1 MKSMQQSTI
10 NLSIPKESLA
20 QMMPAEF
27 KGKIHVI
34 EDPSDARA
42 ALRYL
47 SRCPI
52 VGFDTE
58 TRPSFR
64 KGCSFKVSLIQ
75 ISTDDCCFLFRI
87 NKTGFMEPLRE
98 FLASEDV
105 IKVGLSVKDD
115 FHGLHK
121 IAEFEPAGFIELQD
135 YVHQFGITDASLT
148 KIYGIVFGQRISKGQ
163 RLTNWE
169 AAELTPSQQHYA
181 ALDAWSCLNIY
192 RYLSSGA
199 FRPEDSP
206 YIVVPEA
213 DDNGTR
219 QTE

>member
-10 NLSIPKESLA
+10 NLSIPKDTLA
-20 QMMPAEF
+20 QMVPAEF

-34 EDPSDARA
+34 ENVSDARA

-64 KGCSFKVSLIQ
+64 KGCTFKVSLIQ
-75 ISTDDCCFLFRI
+75 ISTDDNCFLFRI
-87 NKTGFMEPLRE
+87 NKIGFMEPLRE
-98 FLASEDV
+98 FLESETV
-105 IKVGLSVKDD
+105 VKVGLSVKDD

-169 AAELTPSQQHYA
+169 AAELTVPQQHYA
-181 ALDAWSCLNIY
+181 ALDAWACLNIY

-206 YIVVPEA
+206 YIVVPEEDA
-213 DDNGTR
+213 NAT
-219 QTE
+219 QSVE